1 MLRVVKDVGITRS
14 ETVDAFWSL
23 CYNRAGSRGNLP
35 IMPGLSDVLVYI
47 LGALAVG
54 SAAAFA
60 LGSSWNMRRGNQ
72 ALRWLR
78 EALPALG
85 ERTTLQ
91 WLGTSVVKLTIAK
104 ARKPFKDIEILIVM
118 EPRDV
123 PPFWLHGHLNGR
135 RDTLIFRG
143 RLREPPAFELEVLQP
158 TLWTGREALAQLDQS
173 AWKKVALDGGAPATR
188 DTLVAFTN
196 GAQSADRLQ
205 SWLARSQQLTV
216 ALARLSLRRTGE
228 YQIQWHATLPRP
240 SAVSAADV
248 IGCVQQ
254 VATEAIQ

>member
-1 MLRVVKDVGITRS
+1 
-14 ETVDAFWSL
+14 
-23 CYNRAGSRGNLP
+23 
-35 IMPGLSDVLVYI
+35 MPGLSDVLVYV
-47 LGALAVG
+47 LGALALA

-60 LGSSWNMRRGNQ
+60 LGSTWNLKRGND

-78 EALPALG
+78 DALPALG

-104 ARKPFKDIEILIVM
+104 ARKPFKDIEILVVM

-158 TLWTGREALAQLDQS
+158 ALWTGREALAQLDQK
-173 AWKKVALDGGAPATR
+173 AWTHVALDGTEAGHTA
-188 DTLVAFTN
+188 LVALAN
-196 GAQSADRLQ
+196 SKQAAAHLQ
-205 SWLARSQQLTV
+205 AWLARLHALPLT
-216 ALARLSLRRTGE
+216 LARLSLRRSEE

-240 SAVSAADV
+240 SALPATDV
-248 IGCVQQ
+248 IGFVQQ
-254 VATEAIQ
+254 IGNDAMS